1 MKKKKKTTPFA
12 TIRHLNV
19 SAVQNKDLWQT
30 LIKYYDLKECIF
42 FLVG

>member
-19 SAVQNKDLWQT
+19 SAVQNKDL
-30 LIKYYDLKECIF
+30 
-42 FLVG
+42 